1 MIGHWNQTE
10 SDSQR
15 RFRGTTACSA
25 VLAWSLLM
33 AAGAVAQEAVP
44 PPPPQTRPQPQTDP
58 HQFPA
63 FQPGFLDALGRW
75 LGDSKSK
82 LDDQFKDT
90 TDAARGA
97 AAAAGQATGAILG
110 IPGTRVV
117 IGRERC
123 AVAANGAPDCAPAAD
138 ALCRAKGFDVGK
150 GVDINTAQKCPTWV
164 WLSGRPPP
172 DGVCV
177 TETFVLRAMCR

>member
-10 SDSQR
+10 SDR
-15 RFRGTTACSA
+15 RRKCRGTTVRST
-25 VLAWSLLM
+25 VLAWSLVM
-33 AAGAVAQEAVP
+33 AAAAVAQEAE
-44 PPPPQTRPQPQTDP
+44 PQPPTPTQPQRQTDP
-58 HQFPA
+58 QQFPA
-63 FQPGFLDALGRW
+63 FQPGFLDALGRF

-82 LDDQFKDT
+82 LDDQFKST

-97 AAAAGQATGAILG
+97 ADAAGQATGAILG
-110 IPGTRVV
+110 LPGTRVA

-123 AVAANGAPDCAPAAD
+123 AVAANRAPDCAPAAD
-138 ALCRAKGFDVGK
+138 ALCRAMGVDVGK

>member
-1 MIGHWNQTE
+1 MIGHWNQTK
-10 SDSQR
+10 SDSR
-15 RFRGTTACSA
+15 RKCRVATTRFAAVACF
-25 VLAWSLLM
+25 LAI
-33 AAGAVAQEAVP
+33 AAAAFAQEAE
-44 PPPPQTRPQPQTDP
+44 PQTQTQPRTDP
-58 HQFPA
+58 NQFPA
-63 FQPGFLDALGRW
+63 FQPGFLDALGRF

-82 LDDQFKDT
+82 LDDQFKNT

-97 AAAAGQATGAILG
+97 ADAAGQATGAILG
-110 IPGTRVV
+110 IPATRVV

-138 ALCRAKGFDVGK
+138 ALCRAKGFEVGK
-150 GVDINTAQKCPTWV
+150 GMDINTAQKCPTWV
-164 WLSGRPPP
+164 WLSGRPAP

>member
-10 SDSQR
+10 SDSR
-15 RFRGTTACSA
+15 RKCRVATTRFAAVACF
-25 VLAWSLLM
+25 LAI
-33 AAGAVAQEAVP
+33 AAAAVAQEVE
-44 PPPPQTRPQPQTDP
+44 PQPQTQTQPRTDP
-58 HQFPA
+58 NQFPA
-63 FQPGFLDALGRW
+63 FQPGFLDALGRF

-82 LDDQFKDT
+82 LDDQFKNT

-97 AAAAGQATGAILG
+97 ADAAGQATGAILG
-110 IPGTRVV
+110 IPATRVV

-138 ALCRAKGFDVGK
+138 ALCRAKGFEVGK
-150 GVDINTAQKCPTWV
+150 GMDINTAQKCPTWV
-164 WLSGRPPP
+164 WLSGRPAP